1 MHCTFS
7 LAGRSRS
14 EHNLWNSL
22 PNRSDGSSSR
32 PDATNIARDI
42 WRGRKSQSF
51 QDSWLV
57 FTTGTVVAMKR
68 SDFLYQLFDALLF
81 R

>member
-1 MHCTFS
+1 MPCTFS
-7 LAGRSRS
+7 LAGRSRYENDS
-14 EHNLWNSL
+14 WSSPPDRGPGSL
-22 PNRSDGSSSR
+22 SR

-42 WRGRKSQSF
+42 WRGLKSQSF

-57 FTTGTVVAMKR
+57 FITGTFVAMKR
-68 SDFLYQLFDALLF
+68 TDFLYQLFDALLF